1 VPRQAPALANQV
13 VPMPAPAPEPPRT
26 VSLANQNSPVPVLES
41 PVIAAQPGA
50 VTVKSSGSAAGPAVS
65 ETQDAIG
72 PVLAATDR
80 ALSAARAVRV
90 TPETGKLS
98 EQLKGAVE
106 GMGLAHEA
114 RLARAVEGED
124 AMMAGRRIAVPAG
137 KDRVA
142 DDAPGEAVDRGRE
155 TLKSAMLDLSA
166 RADAAL
172 AKAGATG
179 SVHARHALESLR
191 DAANEVVSVV
201 QAQQVGSMTRP
212 DSTQVITVQIP
223 IVLGAELKGG
233 DIQVS
238 WRRGKD
244 GKKRDPRSPAQMSLE
259 METRALGPVNVR
271 MRLLGNG
278 LSLVFRVF
286 DSEVMNFI
294 NRELPD
300 LVERLTGLKF
310 RVDNCACELPPVTEA
325 GAQAARRAL
334 LPTSSLDVVA

>member
-1 VPRQAPALANQV
+1 
-13 VPMPAPAPEPPRT
+13 
-26 VSLANQNSPVPVLES
+26 
-41 PVIAAQPGA
+41 
-50 VTVKSSGSAAGPAVS
+50 VS
-65 ETQDAIG
+65 ETQAAIQ

-80 ALSAARAVRV
+80 AMAAARAVRV
-90 TPETGKLS
+90 TPEIGKLS
-98 EQLKGAVE
+98 EQLKDAVE

-114 RLARAVEGED
+114 RLARAAEKGE
-124 AMMAGRRIAVPAG
+124 ALEPGGRAPIQAG
-137 KDRVA
+137 KGRVTEDSPEGA
-142 DDAPGEAVDRGRE
+142 IDRGRE

-172 AKAGATG
+172 VKPGASG
-179 SVHARHALESLR
+179 SIHARHALESLR

-201 QAQQVGSMTRP
+201 QAQQVGSLTRP
-212 DSTQVITVQIP
+212 DSTSVVTVQIP

-259 METRALGPVNVR
+259 METRALGPVNVS
-271 MRLLGNG
+271 MRLLGSG

-286 DSEVMNFI
+286 DSEVKNFI

-310 RVDNCACELPPVTEA
+310 RVDNCACELPPVDES
-325 GAQAARRAL
+325 GPQAARRAL